1 MSSFIYK
8 ILFDKQKP
16 LYYNSIT
23 VLLLKDAPPI
33 IQSCSITSSI
43 DDPLALDDIRFSFIK
58 NIKVSF

>member
-23 VLLLKDAPPI
+23 VLLLKDAPPLGLEPR
-33 IQSCSITSSI
+33 T
-43 DDPLALDDIRFSFIK
+43 L
-58 NIKVSF
+58 

>member
-23 VLLLKDAPPI
+23 VLLLKDAPPVGLEPYNFPMEKKSTPI
-33 IQSCSITSSI
+33 
-43 DDPLALDDIRFSFIK
+43 
-58 NIKVSF
+58 

>member
-23 VLLLKDAPPI
+23 VISYKLL
-33 IQSCSITSSI
+33 
-43 DDPLALDDIRFSFIK
+43 PLLF
-58 NIKVSF
+58 KVAAGTFCFKKLGSQNRIEF

>member
-23 VLLLKDAPPI
+23 VISYKLLPLLFKDA
-33 IQSCSITSSI
+33 
-43 DDPLALDDIRFSFIK
+43 AK
-58 NIKVSF
+58 NFLIHLPRYIETIPKVILKPFV